1 MEWLHVQPSSKTITG
16 KTGWDVPTTSW
27 EGENLHIYQ
36 KSLRIQ
42 QIVKFGTKEVDEG
55 KIYTVNR

>member
-1 MEWLHVQPSSKTITG
+1 MYNLVPRPSQEKIEGMYLPPAG
-16 KTGWDVPTTSW
+16 KGKICISTK
-27 EGENLHIYQ
+27 

-42 QIVKFGTKEVDEG
+42 QIVKFGTQEVDEG

>member
-1 MEWLHVQPSSKTITG
+1 MYNLVPRLSQEKLDGMYLLPAG
-16 KTGWDVPTTSW
+16 KGKICISTK
-27 EGENLHIYQ
+27 